1 MFGTFVDGRL
11 AGAASMYPCSGTRFA
26 DLGVITLRGFRG
38 RGLARATVL
47 AMAAEAL
54 EGGYE
59 PQYRCQ
65 LDNAPSVALA
75 SASGFRRFGEWA
87 VIDD

>member
-1 MFGTFVDGRL
+1 
-11 AGAASMYPCSGTRFA
+11 MYPWDGTRLA
-26 DLGVITLRGFRG
+26 DLGVITLAEFRG
-38 RGLARATVL
+38 RGLARETVL
-47 AMAAEAL
+47 AMSADAL
-54 EGGYE
+54 RRGYE

-75 SASGFRRFGEWA
+75 LASEFRRFGDRA